1 MVKQSHFRMTGND
14 AEIFRSYDFYFE
26 WCCLTS
32 SHQSFHRAHRTLCR
46 RGHGAAEMQAMP
58 SSFDARSGRGE
69 IPWSVPFVFE
79 FLDFKFSE
87 TTILYPARWVSIPCV
102 LVASTLQCLLGGRWE
117 MQYSKFGKVWRHA
130 AWGKNR
136 NGDCGVFWRQL

>member
-1 MVKQSHFRMTGND
+1 MVLPDFITSIFSSCAPDVVPTGP
-14 AEIFRSYDFYFE
+14 
-26 WCCLTS
+26 WGQLK
-32 SHQSFHRAHRTLCR
+32 
-46 RGHGAAEMQAMP
+46 MQAMP

-69 IPWSVPFVFE
+69 VPWSVPFVFE

-130 AWGKNR
+130 ACGKNL
-136 NGDCGVFWRQL
+136 NGDCGAFGGQL